1 MFCSQCGTDLA
12 ANSIFCFKCGKQIQ
26 EQSLIAEP
34 SLDDS
39 ILPQSGS
46 LDPAPQPPKP
56 AGLTKRQ
63 NVTLA
68 FWALLLIS
76 IFSVEVLIPAFYG
89 EKYDIAKK
97 GGTLM
102 FGTGWAFWYFW
113 KVRNRKGWVG
123 GVVGVAVSI
132 LVLFLGAAIGGY
144 VRGQPEYVLEN
155 TPPYPSIKEHFPKEY
170 ESMRHELV
178 AAAKEKK
185 LTTEDFISLLSN
197 KMIPL
202 VNQSL
207 KTTSDPAM
215 LLFGKAKL
223 SMFHDVA
230 KSNPNDCYGLISGT
244 IANGD
249 LKTASKSFSPETSAL
264 NEQAMQK
271 VFEDTGTYRQAMDS
285 PRSEARS
292 KTLFTQLDAILTR
305 KYSLSA
311 YDLFD
316 DSHNMPADVRCKAG
330 IALFEEIMNLPSDD
344 SAFMLRVFFAH

>member
-1 MFCSQCGTDLA
+1 MFCSQCGTELA
-12 ANSIFCFKCGKQIQ
+12 ADSIFCFKCGKQIQ
-26 EQSLIAEP
+26 EHSLIAEP
-34 SLDDS
+34 SPDDS
-39 ILPQSGS
+39 ILPHPSP

-63 NVTLA
+63 NFTLA
-68 FWALLLIS
+68 FWTLLLIS
-76 IFSVEVLIPAFYG
+76 IFFVEVLIPALYG

-123 GVVGVAVSI
+123 GIVGVAVSI

-144 VRGQPEYVLEN
+144 VRGQPDYVLEH
-155 TPPYPSIKEHFPKEY
+155 TPAFSAIKQHFPKEY
-170 ESMRHELV
+170 ESMLQELI
-178 AAAKEKK
+178 ALNKEKK
-185 LTTEDFISLLSN
+185 LTVEDITGLLDN
-197 KMIPL
+197 KIIPL
-202 VNQSL
+202 LNQAV

-223 SMFHDVA
+223 SAFRDAA
-230 KSNPNDCYGLISGT
+230 KDNPADCYAMMSGDADPATQIRIS
-244 IANGD
+244 
-249 LKTASKSFSPETSAL
+249 KYMSPETSAL

-285 PRSEARS
+285 PTSEARS

-316 DSHNMPADVRCKAG
+316 DTHNMPADVRCKAG
-330 IALFEEIMNLPSDD
+330 VAMFEEVINLPSDD
-344 SAFMLRVFFAH
+344 RAFMLREFLAH